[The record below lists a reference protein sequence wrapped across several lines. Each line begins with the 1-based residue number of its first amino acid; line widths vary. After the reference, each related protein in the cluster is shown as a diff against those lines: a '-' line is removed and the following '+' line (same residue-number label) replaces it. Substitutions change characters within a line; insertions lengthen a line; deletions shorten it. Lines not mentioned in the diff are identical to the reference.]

1 MDGMSPKGTP
11 DQRHH
16 TRYEVQIR
24 VDWST
29 GRMFV
34 SDLTSNISEGGVAIG
49 SSTGPSPNSDV
60 EMVLWLPGGQTIRAV
75 GRVAWSQDAHALPAG
90 VMPSGGLRFTE
101 MHSADRAMLLEY
113 LNELARKEK
122 PARGH

>member
-1 MDGMSPKGTP
+1 MSPKGTP
-11 DQRHH
+11 DQRVHP
-16 TRYEVQIR
+16 RYEVQIR

-34 SDLTSNISEGGVAIG
+34 SDLTTNISEGGVALG
-49 SSTGPSPNSDV
+49 SGSGPSPNSDV
-60 EMVLWLPGGQTIRAV
+60 DMVLWLPDGRTIRATGHV
-75 GRVAWSQDAHALPAG
+75 VWSQDAHALPAG

-113 LNELARKEK
+113 LGELARNEK

>member
-1 MDGMSPKGTP
+1 MSPKGTP
-11 DQRHH
+11 DQRVHA
-16 TRYEVQIR
+16 RYDVQIR

-34 SDLTSNISEGGVAIG
+34 SDLTTNISEGGVAFG
-49 SSTGPSPNSDV
+49 SGSGPSPNSDV
-60 EMVLWLPGGQTIRAV
+60 DMVLWLPGGQTIRATGHV
-75 GRVAWSQDAHALPAG
+75 VWSQDAHALPAG

-101 MHSADRAMLLEY
+101 MHSADRAMLLDY
-113 LNELARKEK
+113 LGELARNEK